1 MKISND
7 NASGQVRRKLCAL
20 LLSAAATLMAACG
33 DSGNQNAGRSNGNQ
47 SGNRNQ
53 AAATTAQPG
62 NQNAAPVSTGPN
74 PVAVINT
81 EVGTIKVELLKD
93 QAPRT
98 AENFQQ
104 LAERGYYN
112 GTIFHRVISGF
123 MIQGGDPQGTG
134 VGGDTASGQPLPNEI
149 NRNSPLYQGGYKR
162 GLVAMA
168 NKGRPETGGSQFFIM
183 HKDYPLQPDYTIF
196 GRVTEGMDA
205 VNKIAAAP
213 KGAPGPAGKAGQDDR
228 RDDSEIACRRWRSID
243 GSPRKLY
250 KAKSG
255 LPLLLRRSR

>member
-1 MKISND
+1 MKISNKS
-7 NASGQVRRKLCAL
+7 ASNRFGRMLCAIF
-20 LLSAAATLMAACG
+20 LSAAAMLVAACG
-33 DSGNQNAGRSNGNQ
+33 DSGNQNAGRANGNQ
-47 SGNRNQ
+47 SGNGNR
-53 AAATTAQPG
+53 AATSADQPG

-74 PVAVINT
+74 TVAVINT

-112 GTIFHRVISGF
+112 GTIFHRVVSGF

-134 VGGDTASGQPLPNEI
+134 VGGETASGQPLPNEI

-162 GLVAMA
+162 GQVAMA

-183 HKDYPLQPDYTIF
+183 HKDTPLPPNYTIF
-196 GRVTEGMDA
+196 GRVTEGIDT
-205 VNKIAAAP
+205 VDKIASAP
-213 KGAPGPAGKAGQDDR
+213 VNGERPVKPVKMTGVTIQK
-228 RDDSEIACRRWRSID
+228 
-243 GSPRKLY
+243 
-250 KAKSG
+250 
-255 LPLLLRRSR
+255 